1 MRTLRPCASDVDMTT
16 RAAVIGS
23 VLSAAERLQLK
34 KSFSKHLRSQSR
46 YAQPFLDIIDE
57 LLSEEERL
65 HAPHRIDAKHHVNR
79 LVDLRNAARA
89 FHRALSSLSNDDMN
103 LIRQENVIRKVE
115 ENFDD
120 VDLSSEPPSP
130 PNAVFID
137 LERKMSEIKDCADW
151 MLRRRE
157 NQRRRQCSEPQRRRL
172 HRKPPDSLIIRIARA
187 YVDVIGK
194 TPAYSREST
203 FAKLLREIT
212 QTRQWPEVGE
222 DRLKKLVAAVNKQPH
237 HR

>member
-1 MRTLRPCASDVDMTT
+1 MMT
-16 RAAVIGS
+16 RAAIIGN
-23 VLSAAERLQLK
+23 VLSAAELFQLK
-34 KSFSKHLRSQSR
+34 KAFSKHLRSQAK
-46 YAQPFLDIIDE
+46 YAQPFLDIVHE
-57 LLSEEERL
+57 LLSEEEQL
-65 HAPHRIDAKHHVNR
+65 YAPHRVDVEHHADR
-79 LVDLRNAARA
+79 LRDLRNTARA
-89 FHRALSSLSNDDMN
+89 FHRALSSLNSDDMGLIRQQN
-103 LIRQENVIRKVE
+103 LIREVK

-137 LERKMSEIKDCADW
+137 LERKIREIKDCADR

-157 NQRRRQCSEPQRRRL
+157 TQCRRPRAGPQRRRS
-172 HRKPPDSLIIRIARA
+172 HRKPPDSLIIGIARA

-222 DRLKKLVAAVNKQPH
+222 DRLKKLVAAVDKQPH